1 MGLLFYLSALVKFF
15 DTLRR
20 LIFAEVDFWENNFCA
35 DVNFATFRVN
45 LSLRNMKFHK
55 IRVDLFSRLP
65 DM

>member
-1 MGLLFYLSALVKFF
+1 MGLLFYLSAFVKFF
-15 DTLRR
+15 DTLKSF
-20 LIFAEVDFWENNFCA
+20 IFAEIDFWVNNFCA

-55 IRVDLFSRLP
+55 IRLDLFSRLP